1 VTLLRDLW
9 DLVPPTMR
17 GALVVVL
24 GAVFILWVRT
34 QTINNCVRVLEAQ
47 RVLHSEHLAHCQDV
61 ISDLRDELEECQDDQ
76 STEIG
81 GAGEWREG
89 DQPR

>member
-1 VTLLRDLW
+1 MSLLRDLW

-24 GAVFILWVRT
+24 GAVFVFYVRT

-61 ISDLRDELEECQDDQ
+61 IRDLREELEECQDDQ

-81 GAGEWREG
+81 GAGQWREG
-89 DQPR
+89 RQPR